1 MTRSSKAPRGQVAAP
16 SRTREGRQGE
26 PLSPTALLTTVEV
39 AEVLRVH
46 PKHVYRLLKKGLPAR
61 RVGAEWR
68 FDRGDVLVW
77 SGGSSPGRDTPA
89 AVASTNGAPPALVAG
104 NGDLALMSLL
114 RLSAERGPPLL
125 GFVQA
130 DRSASMELLAKG
142 AVLAAGA
149 HAGGFPTHVGGERAA
164 RIHLVNREVGLL
176 QRKGSKPIRVAE
188 LPERV
193 LASRPPSA
201 GVRVHLDAALRAARL
216 DPDVVHRRALLL
228 PSHLDVVL
236 AVASG
241 RAEIGLASRAWGERA
256 GLVFHPLAT
265 ESYGLIVKACD
276 LGDGRVVR
284 VCELV
289 QGDAFRS
296 EVGNIP
302 GYDTEGAGDIRYDA

>member
-1 MTRSSKAPRGQVAAP
+1 MTRSPKAPSAPTAAA
-16 SRTREGRQGE
+16 GRPAAKPQAE
-26 PLSPTALLTTVEV
+26 ALPPTALLTTVEV
-39 AEVLRVH
+39 AKVLRVH

-77 SGGSSPGRDTPA
+77 SGGSSAGRDAQAP
-89 AVASTNGAPPALVAG
+89 VATTGAPPALVAG
-104 NGDLALMSLL
+104 NGDVALMSLL

-164 RIHLVNREVGLL
+164 RIHLVTREIGLL
-176 QRKGSKPIRVAE
+176 QRKGSTPIRLEDLSA
-188 LPERV
+188 RA

-216 DPDVVHRRALLL
+216 DPELAHRRALLL
-228 PSHLDVVL
+228 PSHLEVVL

-276 LGDGRVVR
+276 LGDVRVVR
-284 VCELV
+284 MCELA
-289 QGDAFRS
+289 QGEEFRS
-296 EVGNIP
+296 EVGKIP
-302 GYDTEGAGDIRYDA
+302 GYNTQGAGDIRYDA